1 VTPFQSEAR
10 TSVIFGAGALARLG
24 SLARSLGFQRTLL
37 VADQGMVAAGFAAAA
52 IRRLEEESIQVFS
65 FHAFSENPDS
75 AEAEAG
81 KLLAQPLHVDLLIGL
96 GGGSSMDCAKAIN
109 FLLTNGGRMQ
119 DFWGWDKAARPLLPM
134 IGIPTTTGTGS
145 EAQSYALIS
154 DAETHVKMACGAPS
168 AAFRAV
174 ILDPELTLSQPRQ
187 VLAATGYD
195 ALSHAVETF
204 VTSGRNFMSECYSR
218 EAWRLLSGNFERL
231 LSHSSDIAAASA
243 MQMGAYFA
251 GAAIENSM
259 LGAAH
264 ACANPLTSR
273 CGITHGVAIALVLP
287 HVVRWNALQN
297 YRQLDADLSAR
308 LEEFAR
314 AAGLPRTLR
323 EAGVP
328 ESLLPDLAVDA
339 SKQWTGR
346 FNPRPFD
353 QASALEIYRCAY

>member
-24 SLARSLGFQRTLL
+24 PLARSLGFQRTLL
-37 VADQGMVAAGFAAAA
+37 VADSGMVAAGFVAAATK
-52 IRRLEEESIQVFS
+52 RLEQENIKVFA

-75 AEAEAG
+75 AQVNAG
-81 KLLAQPLHVDLLIGL
+81 RIFAFPLAVDSLIGL

-109 FLLTNGGRMQ
+109 FVLTNSGRMQ
-119 DFWGWDKAARPLLPM
+119 DFWGWDKAVRPLMPM

-174 ILDPELTLSQPRQ
+174 ILDPELTLSQPRP

-204 VTSGRNFMSECYSR
+204 VTSRRNFMSECYSR

-231 LSHSSDIAAASA
+231 LAHPSDIAAASA

-273 CGITHGVAIALVLP
+273 CGITHGVAIALLLP
-287 HVVRWNALQN
+287 HVVRWNALED
-297 YRQLDADLSAR
+297 YALLHSDLPAR
-308 LEEFAR
+308 LDEFAR
-314 AAGLPRTLR
+314 AAALPRTLR
-323 EAGVP
+323 DAGVP
-328 ESLLPDLAVDA
+328 ESLLPELAVDA
-339 SKQWTGR
+339 SKQWTSR